1 MASFT
6 DQISQFNPYVQQL
19 PIEAMVQVGMQKQA
33 QYDQGLQ
40 KIQGYIDN
48 IAGIELLKDPD
59 KANLKSKLN
68 QLGSRLKTVAAGD
81 FSNQQLV
88 NSIGGMASQIVKDKD
103 IQTAM
108 RSTAKY
114 KAQMA
119 RVEED
124 SKKTGGSNIY
134 NKDKFY
140 KESMAWLN
148 DGAVGT
154 DFTGEYFDHRNVY
167 NKLVE
172 IGKTVG
178 IDSKT
183 VQQLFKTDAN
193 GNPLMINGSLQYNDV
208 MAETLIKGKDKQK
221 LLEAF
226 QAALDPADYK
236 QLSINGE
243 YELKGKS
250 DKELMSLV
258 DGSYN
263 DYRRNNLLQK
273 ELIQDKILKI
283 KSSGDTSDEAMA
295 AIDQLEKSIVTL
307 DDMLAKKRVST
318 SQLKSSGPDAI
329 RGSLYTNNF
338 IDSVSNSLSEK
349 ETYTKYTKN
358 PAVEMLMDKERLK
371 IAANAEARQ
380 WKEFEYRK
388 TKDAA
393 DMGFARWKE
402 LFNAGLVD
410 ENGRPT
416 GAGPNTGTPRDLP
429 VNDITNPM
437 YHQDAFIDGLNADMN
452 AQVGLYEKVVF
463 ARQQAISGTGKTPQ
477 LLKSEMVKKAKDLG
491 MTYNDYV
498 VSEGSKL
505 LADFNN
511 KGKSL
516 IGNQFNSTFE
526 QLNKLEKTLLNKNAQ
541 LKGSDDYVDQMAM
554 LGGFEPFNLSKVKS
568 GPTTITTNLP
578 TTFERGKI
586 GGFKKQ
592 TVTLSKDDLYKF
604 AEIKDAQGF
613 LGSIFV
619 PKVKKEQAAKF
630 REQLIQKFGEPQFYG
645 ISDYLKGIPESKQE
659 GSTLGSPG
667 YSLAAGLVPLFTTGA
682 IPSGSSVS
690 SSFSKPV
697 NRNEEMDKAVS
708 SNNFKKTMALKE
720 EYFKSLS
727 NVPVPKQYP
736 ILKGDDKKAKQL
748 TSTLGGVVSDFASAG
763 IGGYEDIAQYVTD
776 PKALYYV
783 NIEPS
788 TSAYGNNTYNLQ
800 LTKPDGTS
808 VIKPISEKHFVAL
821 TGKQPPRVNTD
832 PIKAS
837 IGAFNTGSTNS
848 TYSYTDKNAYLGA
861 YVKPDDFINTNKYR
875 VAADFAPGAD
885 GLVFPKL
892 YIQGGSAN
900 DWRLIEYD
908 PGRGFKG
915 FTTEE
920 AEEFI
925 PKVDDVFI
933 NGLLQIQR
941 RK

>member
-33 QYDQGLQ
+33 QYDAGLQ

-119 RVEED
+119 RAEED

-193 GNPLMINGSLQYNDV
+193 GNPLMINGSLEYNDV

-250 DKELMSLV
+250 DKELMGLV

-263 DYRRNNLLQK
+263 TYRKNNLLQK

-295 AIDQLEKSIVTL
+295 TIDQLEKSIVTL

-338 IDSVSNSLSEK
+338 IDSVSDALSQK
-349 ETYTKYTKN
+349 EEYTKYTKN
-358 PAVEMLMDKERLK
+358 PAVEMLLDKERLK
-371 IAANAEARQ
+371 IAKDAEARQ
-380 WKEFEYRK
+380 WKEFEYK
-388 TKDAA
+388 QKKDVS
-393 DMGFARWKE
+393 DRDFEMFKLKFE
-402 LFNAGLVD
+402 AGLVD

-416 GAGPNTGTPRDLP
+416 GGAGSLGGPRNRPID
-429 VNDITNPM
+429 DITNPM
-437 YHQDAFIDGLNADMN
+437 YHQNAFDVDLDADMN
-452 AQVGLYEKVVF
+452 AQTGLYEKVVL
-463 ARQQAISGTGKTPQ
+463 ARQQIISGTGKTPET
-477 LLKSEMVKKAKDLG
+477 LKREMVKKAQDLG
-491 MTYNDYV
+491 MSYNDYV
-498 VSEGSKL
+498 VSQGSKL

-511 KGKSL
+511 TGKSQ

-526 QLNKLEKTLLNKNAQ
+526 ELNKLGKTLGTKSAI
-541 LKGSDDYVDQMAM
+541 LKGRDSYVEQAAF
-554 LGGFEPFNLSKVKS
+554 GQFEPFDFNKVKG
-568 GPTTITTNLP
+568 GPVQITASLP

-586 GGFKKQ
+586 GGFKNQ
-592 TVTLSKDDLYKF
+592 TVTLSKEDLYKF
-604 AEIKDAQGF
+604 AEITDAQGF
-613 LGSIFV
+613 LGNIFV

-630 REQLIQKFGEPQFYG
+630 KESLMQKFGEAQFYG
-645 ISDYLKGIPESKQE
+645 IADYLRGQTYRESDTSPLE
-659 GSTLGSPG
+659 RLSAFGSDIASAAATVIGS
-667 YSLAAGLVPLFTTGA
+667 AA
-682 IPSGSSVS
+682 IPYSSPL
-690 SSFSKPV
+690 KPLAP
-697 NRNEEMDKAVS
+697 NAAMQKAVTS
-708 SNNFKKTMALKE
+708 DNFKKTMDLRE
-720 EYFKSLS
+720 EYFKNIGS
-727 NVPVPKQYP
+727 VPVPKQYP
-736 ILKGDDKKAKQL
+736 IVKGNEKKAEQVNSKL
-748 TSTLGGVVSDFASAG
+748 AGILSDFAAAG
-763 IGGYEDIAQYVTD
+763 IGGYEDMAQYVTD
-776 PKALYYV
+776 PKAKWFV
-783 NIEPS
+783 NVDPS
-788 TSAYGNNTYNLQ
+788 TSAYGKNTYNLQ

-808 VIKPISEKHFVAL
+808 EIKPITEQHFIEL
-821 TGKQPPRVNTD
+821 SNRQPPTVNTD
-832 PIKAS
+832 PIKTA

-848 TYSYTDKNAYLGA
+848 TYAYTDKNAYLGA
-861 YVKPDDFINTNKYR
+861 YAKPDDFINTNKYR
-875 VAADFAPGAD
+875 VAADFAPGGN

-900 DWRLIEYD
+900 DWRLLEYD

-915 FTTEE
+915 YTTEE
-920 AEEFI
+920 ADGFI
-925 PKVDDVFI
+925 KSVDDVFI
-933 NGLLQIQR
+933 KGLLQR
-941 RK
+941 NK

>member
-1 MASFT
+1 
-6 DQISQFNPYVQQL
+6 
-19 PIEAMVQVGMQKQA
+19 MVQVGVQKQA
-33 QYDQGLQ
+33 QYDQGVQ

-108 RSTAKY
+108 KSTAKY

-124 SKKTGGSNIY
+124 SKKTGGANIY

-148 DGAVGT
+148 DGTVGSDYT
-154 DFTGEYFDHRNVY
+154 SEYFDHRNVY

-178 IDSKT
+178 IDSTT
-183 VQQLFKTDAN
+183 VQQLFKTDAK
-193 GNPLMINGSLQYNDV
+193 GNPLMINGSLEYNDV
-208 MAETLIKGKDKQK
+208 MAETLLKGKDKQK
-221 LLEAF
+221 LLGAF

-236 QLSINGE
+236 QLGINGE

-250 DKELMSLV
+250 EQELMALV

-263 DYRRNNLLQK
+263 NYRKNNLLQK

-283 KSSGDTSDEAMA
+283 KASGDISDEAMD

-307 DDMLAKKRVST
+307 DDMLAKKRSST

-329 RGSLYTNNF
+329 RGSLYTSNF
-338 IDSVSNSLSEK
+338 IDSVSDALSEK

-358 PAVEMLMDKERLK
+358 PGVEMLLDKERLK
-371 IAANAEARQ
+371 IAKNAEARQ
-380 WKEFEYRK
+380 WAQFNYQKDKDVTDMDFAKWKVLFE
-388 TKDAA
+388 
-393 DMGFARWKE
+393 
-402 LFNAGLVD
+402 AGVVD
-410 ENGRPT
+410 EKGNPT
-416 GAGPNTGTPRDLP
+416 GGGGGLGAPRNRP
-429 VNDITNPM
+429 VDDKVNPM
-437 YHQDAFIDGLNADMN
+437 FLQNTFDDDLNADIN
-452 AQVGLYEKVVF
+452 AQVGLYEKVVL
-463 ARQQAISGTGKTPQ
+463 ARQQTISGLGKTPQ
-477 LLKSEMVKKAKDLG
+477 LLKAEMVKTAKDLG
-491 MTYNDYV
+491 MSYNDYV
-498 VSEGSKL
+498 VLQGKKL
-505 LADFNN
+505 LTNFNN
-511 KGKSL
+511 TGKSE
-516 IGNQFNSTFE
+516 IGNQFNGTFQE
-526 QLNKLEKTLLNKNAQ
+526 LNKLEKTLLNKSAQSNARDEYVNQ
-541 LKGSDDYVDQMAM
+541 NMALKGQEA
-554 LGGFEPFNLSKVKS
+554 FNFNKVKG

-586 GGFKKQ
+586 GGYKKQ
-592 TVTLSKDDLYKF
+592 TVTLSKEDLYKF

-619 PKVKKEQAAKF
+619 PKAKKEQAARF
-630 REQLIQKFGEPQFYG
+630 REQLVQKFGEPQFYG
-645 ISDYLKGIPESKQE
+645 IGDYLKGMPESREE
-659 GSTLGSPG
+659 GATLGDRFS
-667 YSLAAGLVPLFTTGA
+667 STASGLVPLFTSGA
-682 IPSGSSVS
+682 LPYSSPL
-690 SSFSKPV
+690 KPV
-697 NRNEEMDKAVS
+697 NRNEAMEKAVS
-708 SNNFKKTMALKE
+708 SDNFKKTIELREQFHKTTG
-720 EYFKSLS
+720 
-727 NVPVPKQYP
+727 NVPVPLQYP
-736 ILKGDDKKAKQL
+736 ILKGDSKKAEQT
-748 TSTLGGVVSDFASAG
+748 TSKLAGILSDFALSG
-763 IGGYEDIAQYVTD
+763 IGGYEGMAQYVTD
-776 PKALYYV
+776 PKAKWFV
-783 NIEPS
+783 NVDPS

-800 LTKPDGTS
+800 LTKPDGT
-808 VIKPISEKHFVAL
+808 IETKPIIEQHFIEL
-821 TGKQPPRVNTD
+821 SGKQPPRVNTD

-837 IGAFNTGSTNS
+837 INAFNTGSTNS

-875 VAADFAPGAD
+875 VAADFAPGSN

-900 DWRLIEYD
+900 DWRLLEYN

-920 AEEFI
+920 AENFI
-925 PKVDDVFI
+925 PSVDDVFI
-933 NGLLQIQR
+933 KGILQR
-941 RK
+941 NK

>member
-33 QYDQGLQ
+33 QYDQGVQ

-103 IQTAM
+103 IQIAM

-119 RVEED
+119 KVEED
-124 SKKTGGSNIY
+124 SKKTGGANIY

-140 KESMAWLN
+140 KESMTWLN
-148 DGAVGT
+148 DGVVGS
-154 DFTGEYFDHRNVY
+154 DYTGEYFDHRNVY
-167 NKLVE
+167 NKLVD

-178 IDSKT
+178 IDSTT
-183 VQQLFKTDAN
+183 VQQLFKTDAK
-193 GNPLMINGSLQYNDV
+193 GNPLMINGSLEYNDV
-208 MAETLIKGKDKQK
+208 MAETLLKGKDKQK

-236 QLSINGE
+236 QLGINGE
-243 YELKGKS
+243 YELKGNS
-250 DKELMSLV
+250 EQELMALV

-263 DYRRNNLLQK
+263 NYRKNNLLQK

-283 KSSGDTSDEAMA
+283 KASGDISDEAMD

-307 DDMLAKKRVST
+307 DDVLAKKRSST

-329 RGSLYTNNF
+329 RSSLYTSNF

-358 PAVEMLMDKERLK
+358 PAVEMLLDKQRIK
-371 IAANAEARQ
+371 ISENAEARQ
-380 WKEFEYRK
+380 WAQFNYQKGKDVTDREFEMFK
-388 TKDAA
+388 LK
-393 DMGFARWKE
+393 
-402 LFNAGLVD
+402 FNAGLVD
-410 ENGRPT
+410 EKGNPT
-416 GAGPNTGTPRDLP
+416 GAGINTGIPRDLP
-429 VNDITNPM
+429 SRDITNPM
-437 YHQDAFIDGLNADMN
+437 YYQDSFIDGLNADMN

-463 ARQQAISGTGKTPQ
+463 ARQQTISGIGKKPE
-477 LLKSEMVKKAKDLG
+477 LLKAEMVKTAKDLG
-491 MTYNDYV
+491 IAYNDYV
-498 VSEGSKL
+498 VLQGKKL
-505 LADFNN
+505 LTNFNN
-511 KGKSL
+511 TGKSE
-516 IGNQFNSTFE
+516 IGNQFNGTFE
-526 QLNKLEKTLLNKNAQ
+526 QLNKLEKTLLNKTAQ
-541 LKGSDDYVDQMAM
+541 LKGGDTYVDQIAK
-554 LGGFEPFNLSKVKS
+554 LGGFEPFDISKVKS
-568 GPTTITTNLP
+568 GPMVITADLP
-578 TTFERGKI
+578 TTFEGGKI

-592 TVTLSKDDLYKF
+592 NVTLSKEDLYKF
-604 AEIKDAQGF
+604 ATIKDAQGF
-613 LGSIFV
+613 LGGIFQ
-619 PKVKKEQAAKF
+619 PKAKREESVKFQ
-630 REQLIQKFGEPQFYG
+630 EQLTQKFGKTLYYG
-645 ISDYLKGIPESKQE
+645 LENYLAGL
-659 GSTLGSPG
+659 GSTRNTAPNAEMVKAIGS
-667 YSLAAGLVPLFTTGA
+667 
-682 IPSGSSVS
+682 
-690 SSFSKPV
+690 
-697 NRNEEMDKAVS
+697 D
-708 SNNFKKTMALKE
+708 NFKKTMGLKE
-720 EYFKSLS
+720 DYFKSLS

-736 ILKGDDKKAKQL
+736 LLKGDDKKTKQL
-748 TSTLGGVVSDFASAG
+748 TSTLGGVISDFASAG
-763 IGGYEDIAQYVTD
+763 ISGYEDIAQYVTD

-783 NIEPS
+783 NVDPS

-808 VIKPISEKHFVAL
+808 VIKTISEKHFVEL

-837 IGAFNTGSTNS
+837 ISAFNTGSTNS
-848 TYSYTDKNAYLGA
+848 TYSYTDKDAYLGA

-875 VAADFAPGAD
+875 VAADFAQGSN

-900 DWRLIEYD
+900 DWRLLEYD
-908 PGRGFKG
+908 PGRGFQG

-920 AEEFI
+920 AEKFI
-925 PKVDDVFI
+925 PSVDDVFI
-933 NGLLQIQR
+933 KGLLQR
-941 RK
+941 NK

>member
-19 PIEAMVQVGMQKQA
+19 PVEAMVQVGMQKQA
-33 QYDQGLQ
+33 QYDQGVQ

-59 KANLKSKLN
+59 KAYLKSKLN

-88 NSIGGMASQIVKDKD
+88 NSIGGMASQIVKDRE

-114 KAQMA
+114 KAEMA
-119 RVEED
+119 RAEQD

-140 KESMAWLN
+140 KESAAWLN
-148 DGAVGT
+148 DGAVGSDYT
-154 DFTGEYFDHRNVY
+154 SEYFDHRNVY

-178 IDSKT
+178 IDSRT

-250 DKELMSLV
+250 DQELMSLV

-295 AIDQLEKSIVTL
+295 AIDQLEKSVVTL
-307 DDMLAKKRVST
+307 DDMLAKKRSST

-329 RGSLYTNNF
+329 RGSLYTSNF

-380 WKEFEYRK
+380 WAQFNYQKS
-388 TKDAA
+388 KDAT
-393 DMGFARWKE
+393 DMDFAKWKV
-402 LFNAGLVD
+402 LFEAGLVD

-437 YHQDAFIDGLNADMN
+437 YHQDAFMEGLNADMN
-452 AQVGLYEKVVF
+452 AQLGLYEKVVF
-463 ARQQAISGTGKTPQ
+463 AREQSISGIGKTPQ
-477 LLKSEMVKKAKDLG
+477 LLKAEMVKKAKDLG
-491 MTYNDYV
+491 MSYNDYV
-498 VSEGSKL
+498 VVQGKKL
-505 LADFNN
+505 LTNFNN
-511 KGKSL
+511 TGKSE

-526 QLNKLEKTLLNKNAQ
+526 QLNNLEKTLLNKNAQ
-541 LKGSDDYVDQMAM
+541 LKGSDTYVDQIAK
-554 LGGFEPFNLSKVKS
+554 LGGFEPFDFSKVKS
-568 GPTTITTNLP
+568 GPMVITADLP
-578 TTFERGKI
+578 TTFEGGKI
-586 GGFKKQ
+586 GNFKKQ
-592 TVTLSKDDLYKF
+592 TVTLTKEDLYKF
-604 AEIKDAQGF
+604 ATIKDAQGF
-613 LGSIFV
+613 LGGIFQ
-619 PKVKKEQAAKF
+619 PKAKREEAAKF
-630 REQLIQKFGEPQFYG
+630 EEQLMQKFGKTLYYG
-645 ISDYLKGIPESKQE
+645 LENHLSGVGESQTSVKTDLAKMFAASALAGVIPGK
-659 GSTLGSPG
+659 SPFM
-667 YSLAAGLVPLFTTGA
+667 AGLASLRPDVPNAEMQTA
-682 IPSGSSVS
+682 VGS
-690 SSFSKPV
+690 
-697 NRNEEMDKAVS
+697 D
-708 SNNFKKTMALKE
+708 NFKKTMALKE

-748 TSTLGGVVSDFASAG
+748 TSTLGGVISDFASAG

-783 NIEPS
+783 NVEPS

-821 TGKQPPRVNTD
+821 TGKQAPRVNTD

-837 IGAFNTGSTNS
+837 ISAFNTGSTNS
-848 TYSYTDKNAYLGA
+848 TYSYTDKSAYLGA

-875 VAADFAPGAD
+875 VAADFAPGAN

-900 DWRLIEYD
+900 DWRLIEYN
-908 PGRGFKG
+908 PGRAFKG

-920 AEEFI
+920 AENFI
-925 PKVDDVFI
+925 PSVDDVFI
-933 NGLLQIQR
+933 KGLLQR
-941 RK
+941 NK

>member
-307 DDMLAKKRVST
+307 DDMLAKKRSSVV
-318 SQLKSSGPDAI
+318 QLKSSGPDAI

-380 WKEFEYRK
+380 WAEFNYRQK
-388 TKDAA
+388 KDVS
-393 DMGFARWKE
+393 DRDFEMFK
-402 LFNAGLVD
+402 LKFNAGLVD

-416 GAGPNTGTPRDLP
+416 GAGGGLGAPRNRP
-429 VNDITNPM
+429 VDDKVNPM
-437 YHQDAFIDGLNADMN
+437 LLQNTFDDDLNADMN
-452 AQVGLYEKVVF
+452 AQIGLYEKVVL
-463 ARQQAISGTGKTPQ
+463 ARQQAISGLGKTPEV
-477 LLKSEMVKKAKDLG
+477 LKAEMFKTAKDEGLS
-491 MTYNDYV
+491 YNNYV
-498 VSEGSKL
+498 VLQGKKL
-505 LADFNN
+505 LTNFNNN
-511 KGKSL
+511 KGKSE
-516 IGNQFNSTFE
+516 IGNQFNGTFQE
-526 QLNKLEKTLLNKNAQ
+526 LNRLEKILLNKSAQ
-541 LKGSDDYVDQMAM
+541 SKARDEYVNQNMALKGEEAFD
-554 LGGFEPFNLSKVKS
+554 FNKVKG

-578 TTFERGKI
+578 TRLEGGKI
-586 GGFKKQ
+586 TGFKKQ
-592 TVTLSKDDLYKF
+592 TVNLSKEDLFKF
-604 AEIKDAQGF
+604 ASIKSAQGF
-613 LGSIFV
+613 LGGIFV
-619 PKVKKEQAAKF
+619 PKAKKEEAAKF
-630 REQLIQKFGEPQFYG
+630 REQLVQKFGEPQFYG
-645 ISDYLKGIPESKQE
+645 ISDYLRGLPENREE
-659 GSTLGSPG
+659 GSTLGDRFS
-667 YSLAAGLVPLFTTGA
+667 STASGLVPLFTTGA
-682 IPSGSSVS
+682 IPYSSPL
-690 SSFSKPV
+690 KPV
-697 NRNEEMDKAVS
+697 NRNEAMEKAVS
-708 SNNFKKTMALKE
+708 SDNFRKTIELREQFHKTTGNIA
-720 EYFKSLS
+720 
-727 NVPVPKQYP
+727 VPLQYP
-736 ILKGDDKKAKQL
+736 VLTGNDKKEKIT
-748 TSTLGGVVSDFASAG
+748 TSKLAGILSDFASAG
-763 IGGYEDIAQYVTD
+763 IGGYEGIAQYVTD
-776 PKALYYV
+776 SKAQWFV
-783 NIEPS
+783 NVDPS
-788 TSAYGNNTYNLQ
+788 TSAYGKNTYNIQ
-800 LTKPDGTS
+800 LTKPDGT
-808 VIKPISEKHFVAL
+808 IEAKPITEQHFIEL
-821 TGKQPPRVNTD
+821 SGKQPPRVNTD

-875 VAADFAPGAD
+875 VAADFAPGAN

-908 PGRGFKG
+908 PGRAFKG
-915 FTTEE
+915 FTTQE

>member
-19 PIEAMVQVGMQKQA
+19 PIEAMVQVGTYKQG
-33 QYDQGLQ
+33 QYDQGVQ

-59 KANLKSKLN
+59 KANLKAKLN

-114 KAQMA
+114 KAEMA
-119 RVEED
+119 RAEED
-124 SKKTGGSNIY
+124 SKKTGDSNIY

-148 DGAVGT
+148 DGAIGSDYT
-154 DFTGEYFDHRNVY
+154 AEYFDHRNVY

-178 IDSKT
+178 IDSTT

-208 MAETLIKGKDKQK
+208 MAETLLKGKDKQK
-221 LLEAF
+221 LLGAF

-236 QLSINGE
+236 QLGINGE

-250 DKELMSLV
+250 DQELMSLV

-283 KSSGDTSDEAMA
+283 KSSGDISDEAMA
-295 AIDQLEKSIVTL
+295 AIDQLEKSVVTL

-329 RGSLYTNNF
+329 RGSLYTSNF

-358 PAVEMLMDKERLK
+358 PGVEILMDKERLK

-380 WKEFEYRK
+380 WAQFNYQKS
-388 TKDAA
+388 KDAT
-393 DMGFARWKE
+393 DMGFAKWKV
-402 LFNAGLVD
+402 LFEAGLVD

-416 GAGPNTGTPRDLP
+416 GAGTNTGTPRDLP

-437 YHQDAFIDGLNADMN
+437 YHQDAFMDGLNADMN
-452 AQVGLYEKVVF
+452 AQVGLYEKVVL
-463 ARQQAISGTGKTPQ
+463 ARQQAVSGIGKTPQ
-477 LLKSEMVKKAKDLG
+477 LLKAEMVKKAKDLG
-491 MTYNDYV
+491 MSYNDYV
-498 VSEGSKL
+498 VLQGKKL
-505 LADFNN
+505 LTNFNN
-511 KGKSL
+511 TGKSE
-516 IGNQFNSTFE
+516 IGNQFNGTFE
-526 QLNKLEKTLLNKNAQ
+526 QLNNLEKTLLNKNAQ
-541 LKGSDDYVDQMAM
+541 LKGSDTYVNQIAK
-554 LGGFEPFNLSKVKS
+554 LGGFEPFDFNKVKG
-568 GPTTITTNLP
+568 GPMVITADLP
-578 TTFERGKI
+578 TTFEGGKI

-592 TVTLSKDDLYKF
+592 TVTLTKEDLYKF
-604 AEIKDAQGF
+604 AAIKDAGGF
-613 LGSIFV
+613 LGGIFQ
-619 PKVKKEQAAKF
+619 PKAKREEAAKF
-630 REQLIQKFGEPQFYG
+630 EEQLTQKFGKTLYYG
-645 ISDYLKGIPESKQE
+645 LENYLQGTGRTETSVTSELGKAFASAALASAIPGGKNPFMA
-659 GSTLGSPG
+659 GLGSVRGTAPN
-667 YSLAAGLVPLFTTGA
+667 A
-682 IPSGSSVS
+682 
-690 SSFSKPV
+690 
-697 NRNEEMDKAVS
+697 EMQKAVGS
-708 SNNFKKTMALKE
+708 DNFKKTMALKE

-736 ILKGDDKKAKQL
+736 ILKGDDKKARQL

-783 NIEPS
+783 NVEPS
-788 TSAYGNNTYNLQ
+788 TSAYGSNTYNLQ

-821 TGKQPPRVNTD
+821 TGKQAPRVNTD

-837 IGAFNTGSTNS
+837 INAFNTGSTNS
-848 TYSYTDKNAYLGA
+848 TYSYTDKEAYLGA

-875 VAADFAPGAD
+875 VAADFAPGAN

-900 DWRLIEYD
+900 DWRLIEYN
-908 PGRGFKG
+908 PGRAFQG

-920 AEEFI
+920 AEKFI
-925 PKVDDVFI
+925 PSVDDVFI
-933 NGLLQIQR
+933 KGLLQR
-941 RK
+941 NK

>member
-295 AIDQLEKSIVTL
+295 AIDQLEKSVVTL

-329 RGSLYTNNF
+329 RGGLYTSNF

-371 IAANAEARQ
+371 IAKNAEARQ
-380 WKEFEYRK
+380 WAEFEYRK
-388 TKDAA
+388 GKDVS
-393 DMGFARWKE
+393 DRNFEMFKLKFE
-402 LFNAGLVD
+402 AGLVD
-410 ENGRPT
+410 ENGNPT
-416 GAGPNTGTPRDLP
+416 GGGGGLGRPRNRP
-429 VNDITNPM
+429 VDDKVNPM
-437 YHQDAFIDGLNADMN
+437 LLQNTFDDDLNADMN
-452 AQVGLYEKVVF
+452 AQVGLYEKVVL
-463 ARQQAISGTGKTPQ
+463 ARQQAISGLGKTPEV
-477 LLKSEMVKKAKDLG
+477 LKSEMVKTAKDQGLS
-491 MTYNDYV
+491 YNDYV
-498 VSEGSKL
+498 VLQGKKL
-505 LADFNN
+505 LTNFNN
-511 KGKSL
+511 TGKSE
-516 IGNQFNSTFE
+516 IGNQFNGTFQE
-526 QLNKLEKTLLNKNAQ
+526 LNRLEKILLNKSAQ
-541 LKGSDDYVDQMAM
+541 SKARDEYVNQNMALKGEEAFD
-554 LGGFEPFNLSKVKS
+554 FNKLKG
-568 GPTTITTNLP
+568 GPTIITTNLP

-592 TVTLSKDDLYKF
+592 TVNLSKEDLYKF

-613 LGSIFV
+613 LGGAFV
-619 PKVKKEQAAKF
+619 PKAKKEQAARY
-630 REQLIQKFGEPQFYG
+630 REQLVQKFGEPQFYG
-645 ISDYLKGIPESKQE
+645 ISDYLRGLPENREE
-659 GSTLGSPG
+659 GATLGDRFS
-667 YSLAAGLVPLFTTGA
+667 STASGLVPLFTTGA
-682 IPSGSSVS
+682 LPYSSPL
-690 SSFSKPV
+690 KPV
-697 NRNEEMDKAVS
+697 NRNEAMEKAVS
-708 SNNFKKTMALKE
+708 SDNFKKTIELREQFHKTTGNIA
-720 EYFKSLS
+720 
-727 NVPVPKQYP
+727 VPLQYP
-736 ILKGDDKKAKQL
+736 VLTGDDKKGKL
-748 TSTLGGVVSDFASAG
+748 TTSKLAGVLSDFASAG
-763 IGGYEDIAQYVTD
+763 IGGYEGVAQYVTD
-776 PKALYYV
+776 PKAQWFV
-783 NIEPS
+783 NVDPS
-788 TSAYGNNTYNLQ
+788 TSAYGKNTYNIQ
-800 LTKPDGTS
+800 LTKPDGTIE
-808 VIKPISEKHFVAL
+808 VKPITEQHFIEL
-821 TGKQPPRVNTD
+821 SGKQPPRVNTD

-837 IGAFNTGSTNS
+837 INAFNTGSTNS

-875 VAADFAPGAD
+875 VAADFAPGSN

-900 DWRLIEYD
+900 DWRLLEYN
-908 PGRGFKG
+908 PGRGFQG

-920 AEEFI
+920 AENFI

>member
-33 QYDQGLQ
+33 QYDQGVQ

-119 RVEED
+119 RAEED
-124 SKKTGGSNIY
+124 SKKTGGANIY

-178 IDSKT
+178 VDST
-183 VQQLFKTDAN
+183 IVQQLFKTDAK
-193 GNPLMINGSLQYNDV
+193 GNPLMINGSLEYNDV
-208 MAETLIKGKDKQK
+208 MAETLLKGKDKQK
-221 LLEAF
+221 LLGAF

-250 DKELMSLV
+250 EQELMALV

-263 DYRRNNLLQK
+263 NYRKNNLLQK

-283 KSSGDTSDEAMA
+283 KSSGDTSDEAMDT
-295 AIDQLEKSIVTL
+295 IDQLEKSIVTL
-307 DDMLAKKRVST
+307 DDMLAKKRVAT

-338 IDSVSNSLSEK
+338 IDSVSDALSEK
-349 ETYTKYTKN
+349 DTYTKYAKN
-358 PAVEMLMDKERLK
+358 PAVEMLLEKERVK
-371 IAANAEARQ
+371 IAKNTEARQ
-380 WKEFEYRK
+380 WAEFEYRK
-388 TKDAA
+388 NKDVS
-393 DMGFARWKE
+393 DRDFEMFK
-402 LFNAGLVD
+402 LKFNAGLVD

-416 GAGPNTGTPRDLP
+416 GAGTNTGIPRDLP
-429 VNDITNPM
+429 SSDITNPM
-437 YHQDAFIDGLNADMN
+437 HYQDVFMDGLNADMD
-452 AQVGLYEKVVF
+452 AQVGLYEKVVL
-463 ARQQAISGTGKTPQ
+463 ARQQAVSGTGKTPQ
-477 LLKSEMVKKAKDLG
+477 LLKAEMVKDAKAKG
-491 MTYNDYV
+491 MSYNDYV
-498 VSEGSKL
+498 VLKGKDL
-505 LADFNN
+505 LTNFNN
-511 KGKSL
+511 TGKSE
-516 IGNQFNSTFE
+516 IGNQFNGTFQE
-526 QLNKLEKTLLNKNAQ
+526 LNRLEKIILNKNAQ
-541 LKGSDDYVDQMAM
+541 LKGSDDYVNQLAE
-554 LGGFEPFNLSKVKS
+554 LGGFEPFDVSKVKV

-592 TVTLSKDDLYKF
+592 TVNLSKEDLYKF
-604 AEIKDAQGF
+604 AAIKDAQGF
-613 LGSIFV
+613 LGGIFV
-619 PKVKKEQAAKF
+619 PKAKKEEAAKF
-630 REQLIQKFGEPQFYG
+630 REQLVKKFGEPQFYG
-645 ISDYLKGIPESKQE
+645 IGDYLKGMPESREQ
-659 GSTLGSPG
+659 GATLGSPG
-667 YSLAAGLVPLFTTGA
+667 YSLAAGLVPMFTTGA

-690 SSFSKPV
+690 GSFSKPV
-697 NRNEEMDKAVS
+697 NRNQVMEKAVS
-708 SNNFKKTMALKE
+708 SDNFKKTIALKE
-720 EYFKSLS
+720 EYFKSIGA
-727 NVPVPKQYP
+727 VPVPKQYP
-736 ILKGDDKKAKQL
+736 LLKSDEKKAKQL
-748 TSTLGGVVSDFASAG
+748 TSTLGGVISDFASSG
-763 IGGYEDIAQYVTD
+763 ISGYEDIAQYVTD

-788 TSAYGNNTYNLQ
+788 TSAYGKNTYNLQ

-808 VIKPISEKHFVAL
+808 VIKPITEQHFIDL

-861 YVKPDDFINTNKYR
+861 YVKPDDFVNTNKYR
-875 VAADFAPGAD
+875 VAADFAPGSN

-900 DWRLIEYD
+900 DWRLLEYN
-908 PGRGFKG
+908 PGRGFQG

-920 AEEFI
+920 AEKFI
-925 PKVDDVFI
+925 PSVDDVFI
-933 NGLLQIQR
+933 KGLLQR
-941 RK
+941 NK

>member
-19 PIEAMVQVGMQKQA
+19 PVEAMVQVGMQKQA
-33 QYDQGLQ
+33 QYDQGVQ

-59 KANLKSKLN
+59 KAYLKSKLN

-88 NSIGGMASQIVKDKD
+88 NSIGGMASQIVKDRE

-114 KAQMA
+114 KAEMA
-119 RVEED
+119 RAEQD

-140 KESMAWLN
+140 KESAAWLN
-148 DGAVGT
+148 DGAVGSDYT
-154 DFTGEYFDHRNVY
+154 SEYFDHRNVY

-178 IDSKT
+178 IDSKI

-250 DKELMSLV
+250 DQELMSLV

-295 AIDQLEKSIVTL
+295 AIDQLEKSVVTL
-307 DDMLAKKRVST
+307 DDMLAKKRSST
-318 SQLKSSGPDAI
+318 SQLKSAGPDAI
-329 RGSLYTNNF
+329 RGSLYTSNF

-349 ETYTKYTKN
+349 DTYTKYTKN
-358 PAVEMLMDKERLK
+358 PAVEMLLDKERVK

-380 WKEFEYRK
+380 WAEFNYRK
-388 TKDAA
+388 DKDVS
-393 DMGFARWKE
+393 DRNFEMFKLKFE
-402 LFNAGLVD
+402 AGLVD
-410 ENGRPT
+410 ENGNPT

-437 YHQDAFIDGLNADMN
+437 YHQDAFMDGLNADMN
-452 AQVGLYEKVVF
+452 AQVGLYEKVVL
-463 ARQQAISGTGKTPQ
+463 ARQQAVSGIGKTPQ
-477 LLKSEMVKKAKDLG
+477 LLKSEMVKKAETLG
-491 MTYNDYV
+491 MTYNDYI

-505 LADFNN
+505 LADFNNN

-526 QLNKLEKTLLNKNAQ
+526 QLNNLEKVLLNKNAQ
-541 LKGSDDYVDQMAM
+541 LKGSDTYVDQIAK
-554 LGGFEPFNLSKVKS
+554 LGGFEPFDFSKVKG
-568 GPTTITTNLP
+568 GPMVITADLP
-578 TTFERGKI
+578 TTFEGGKI
-586 GGFKKQ
+586 GNYKKQ
-592 TVTLSKDDLYKF
+592 TVTLTKEDLYKF
-604 AEIKDAQGF
+604 ATIKDADGF
-613 LGSIFV
+613 LGGIFQ
-619 PKVKKEQAAKF
+619 PKAKREEAAKF
-630 REQLIQKFGEPQFYG
+630 EEQLMQKFGKTLYYG
-645 ISDYLKGIPESKQE
+645 LENHLSGVGESQTSVKTDLAKMFAASALAGVIPGK
-659 GSTLGSPG
+659 SPFM
-667 YSLAAGLVPLFTTGA
+667 AGLASLRPEVPNAEMQTA
-682 IPSGSSVS
+682 VGS
-690 SSFSKPV
+690 
-697 NRNEEMDKAVS
+697 D
-708 SNNFKKTMALKE
+708 NFKKTMALKE

-748 TSTLGGVVSDFASAG
+748 TSTLGGVISDFASAG

-783 NIEPS
+783 NVEPS

-821 TGKQPPRVNTD
+821 TGKQAPRVNTD

-848 TYSYTDKNAYLGA
+848 TYSYTDKSAYLGA

-875 VAADFAPGAD
+875 VAADFAPGAN

-900 DWRLIEYD
+900 DWRLIEYN
-908 PGRGFKG
+908 PGRAFKG

-920 AEEFI
+920 AENFI
-925 PKVDDVFI
+925 PSVDDVFI
-933 NGLLQIQR
+933 KGLLQR
-941 RK
+941 NK